1 MSVTL
6 MAEAFRTK
14 LPTVQKF
21 VLVALCDNANDAGQC
36 FPSISLLC
44 EKCSLSERSVQSAIR
59 SLEDSGFLRRDF
71 RKGQS
76 TIYWVTNPRSWAAS
90 VAANPRTSC
99 TPAVDA
105 PPHNMHPTPAGDAPP
120 PPQDVHPTPARPAPI
135 TIKEPSIEPS
145 IEPSKSRR
153 KSAATVSAA
162 DLVDMGIDEQVA
174 RDFIAVRKAKKA
186 PLTSTALAGIQRE
199 AAQAGVTL
207 GQALATCAVRGWA
220 GFNAEWVK
228 PKAASQP
235 FMTKGERIAANNKA
249 AFDQWEREMTGND
262 FMGHSDVIEGEVLN
276 G

>member
-99 TPAVDA
+99 TPAGDA
-105 PPHNMHPTPAGDAPP
+105 PPHNMHPTPA
-120 PPQDVHPTPARPAPI
+120 RPAPI
-135 TIKEPSIEPS
+135 TINEPSIEPS

-162 DLVDMGIDEQVA
+162 DLVDIGIDEQVA

-235 FMTKGERIAANNKA
+235 FMTKAERIAANNKA
-249 AFDQWEREMTGND
+249 ALDEWEFEMTGKPPVTD
-262 FMGHSDVIEGEVLN
+262 FIEGDFSHAGN
-276 G
+276 